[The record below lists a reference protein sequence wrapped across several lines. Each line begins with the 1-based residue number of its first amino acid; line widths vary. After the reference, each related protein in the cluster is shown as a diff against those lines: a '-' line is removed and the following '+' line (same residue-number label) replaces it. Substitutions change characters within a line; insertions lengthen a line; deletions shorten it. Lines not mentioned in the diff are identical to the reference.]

1 MASFNSTQGLSSP
14 SQDSEPPADS
24 LIPDIHTVPPIA
36 GLGRRFAAWIIDSF
50 LLGIVGQIIGWPLSS
65 FWFEVGPYGRF
76 VGLFLILLYFGLM
89 NSKVGKGQTVGKEL
103 FGTAVRNDNN
113 RPISIGRSLI
123 RTAILALPFILNGW
137 ALPIFQNV
145 VLMTLLSVVIF
156 GIGGAIVYTML
167 FNRDARQGLHD
178 LLCGTYVVYLG
189 GDPILAFPQSRKI
202 HKTIAGIILAASVVL
217 IGIIGGASSFFTSES
232 SIAHLYKPYQT
243 LQSDPRFFSARVF
256 DNTFYS
262 GQEKST
268 RTLKVNVWYKG
279 VPEPEEFLPILNDV
293 ANVVLED
300 VENIDDFD
308 QIEISLTSAY
318 DLGIASGSST
328 SGDRQPPE
336 VWKERVKSGKY

>member
-1 MASFNSTQGLSSP
+1 MVSFNSIQDPSSA
-14 SQDSEPPADS
+14 SQEPEPPAYS
-24 LIPDIHTVPPIA
+24 LVPDIPTVPPIA
-36 GLGRRFAAWIIDSF
+36 GIGRRFGAWIIDAF

-76 VGLFLILLYFGLM
+76 VGVFLIFLYFGLM
-89 NSKVGKGQTVGKEL
+89 NSKVRKGQTVGKEL
-103 FGTAVRNDNN
+103 FGIAVRNEEN

-167 FNRDARQGLHD
+167 FNRGTRQGVHD

-189 GDPILAFPQSRKI
+189 GDPIMTFPQSRQL
-202 HKTIAGIILAASVVL
+202 HKTVAGVILAASVVL
-217 IGIIGGASSFFTSES
+217 AGIMEGASSFFTSES
-232 SIAHLYKPYQT
+232 SFAHLYKSYQT
-243 LQSDPRFFSARVF
+243 LQSDPRFFSASVF

-262 GQEKST
+262 DQPKST
-268 RTLKVNVWYKG
+268 RTLKVNVWYRG
-279 VPEPEEFLPILNDV
+279 VPEAEEFLPILNDV
-293 ANVVLED
+293 ASVVLED
-300 VENIDDFD
+300 VENIAVFD

-336 VWKERVKSGKY
+336 VWKERVGKY